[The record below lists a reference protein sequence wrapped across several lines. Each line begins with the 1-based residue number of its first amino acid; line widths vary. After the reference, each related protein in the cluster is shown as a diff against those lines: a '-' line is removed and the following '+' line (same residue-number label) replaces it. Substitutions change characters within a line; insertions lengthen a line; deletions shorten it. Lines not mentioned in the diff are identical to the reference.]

1 MFIYIFVLL
10 ASVLVNFLTI
20 IPFINVLYTLK
31 LQRAHQTTRDAFN
44 KLTPIFD
51 KFNRH
56 KAGTPVGGGMLIIIN
71 TLWLFALSLL
81 IFYLA
86 DLKIITNYPRIAS
99 EIKILLFTFV
109 SFSFLGL
116 YDDLKKMLVLN
127 DGSFFGLRL
136 KHKFIFETILGLI
149 IGFWLYKEL
158 KIDLINVPFFEVF
171 QLSWLFIPFSAF
183 VIVAFANAMNITDGL
198 DGLSAGVLLITLF
211 ALWTISFSIL
221 DTPLSLFIAIWLGG
235 LITFLYFNI
244 YPARIIMGDTG
255 ALSFGATFAVIGLLL
270 GKVFVLPII
279 GGVFCLEILS
289 SGAQLISKRFLH
301 RKIFPVSPLHL
312 YLQNIGWEEPKVVA
326 RAWIISILFAM
337 FGLMIAFINR

>member
-1 MFIYIFVLL
+1 MFIYLFVLL
-10 ASVLVNFLTI
+10 TSVLVNFLTI
-20 IPFINVLYTLK
+20 IPFINLLYKLK
-31 LQRAHQTTRDAFN
+31 FQRANQITRDAFN
-44 KLTPIFD
+44 RLTPIFD

-71 TLWLFALSLL
+71 TVWLFTVALLY
-81 IFYLA
+81 FYFA
-86 DLKIITNYPRIAS
+86 DFKIITNYPHIAS

-116 YDDLKKMLVLN
+116 YDDLKKMLAIN

-149 IGFWLYKEL
+149 IGYWLYKEL
-158 KIDLINVPFFEVF
+158 NIDLINVPFFEVF

-183 VIVAFANAMNITDGL
+183 VIVAFSNAMNITDGL
-198 DGLSAGVLLITLF
+198 DGLSAGVLFIALF
-211 ALWTISFSIL
+211 ALWMISVSIL

-235 LITFLYFNI
+235 IIAFLYFNI

-279 GGVFCLEILS
+279 GGVFCVEILS
-289 SGAQLISKRFLH
+289 SGIQLFSKRFLH
-301 RKIFPVSPLHL
+301 KKVFAVSPVHL
-312 YLQNIGWEEPKVVA
+312 YLQNIGWEEPKIVA
-326 RAWIISILFAM
+326 RAWIISILFAL
-337 FGLMIAFINR
+337 FGLMIAFINH